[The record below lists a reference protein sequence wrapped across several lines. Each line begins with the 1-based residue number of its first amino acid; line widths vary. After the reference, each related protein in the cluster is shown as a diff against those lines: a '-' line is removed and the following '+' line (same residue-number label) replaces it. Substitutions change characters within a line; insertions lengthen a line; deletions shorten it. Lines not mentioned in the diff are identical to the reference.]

1 MLSDPVNSLNES
13 NKILPKLIQN
23 FLKLKCLIKIRL
35 NELFFSFFIANSNKK
50 PESILKSEPAVNNG
64 ALSHCQ
70 HGKPILRVNQ
80 GLNPHPPAVLSSDKY
95 MQPIERIPRC
105 STVSTAPVQ
114 QQQLET
120 RLAESSSSRL
130 KTTTSTSTT
139 VVKVLPED
147 KIRIEIQSTKPS
159 VSN

>member
-1 MLSDPVNSLNES
+1 MTIGQ
-13 NKILPKLIQN
+13 KISKDLKTKISW
-23 FLKLKCLIKIRL
+23 FLKQRL
-35 NELFFSFFIANSNKK
+35 NQEWTNFFYFPISFSANSNKK

-130 KTTTSTSTT
+130 KTTTSTT

>member
-1 MLSDPVNSLNES
+1 
-13 NKILPKLIQN
+13 
-23 FLKLKCLIKIRL
+23 
-35 NELFFSFFIANSNKK
+35 
-50 PESILKSEPAVNNG
+50 
-64 ALSHCQ
+64 
-70 HGKPILRVNQ
+70 
-80 GLNPHPPAVLSSDKY
+80 

-114 QQQLET
+114 QQQQLET

-130 KTTTSTSTT
+130 KTTTSTT